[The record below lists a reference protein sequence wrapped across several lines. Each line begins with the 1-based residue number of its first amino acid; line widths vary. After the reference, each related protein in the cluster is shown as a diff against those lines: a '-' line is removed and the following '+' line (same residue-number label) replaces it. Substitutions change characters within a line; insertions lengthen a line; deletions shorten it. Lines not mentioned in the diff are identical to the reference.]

1 MLDICKSDQSPVA
14 AMRLSWP
21 QHLQA
26 SRSVEMAGEDQRG
39 MAMALMG
46 ISLLVLAQDL
56 LDLGLRA
63 QDQGL
68 KISVLRD

>member
-1 MLDICKSDQSPVA
+1 M
-14 AMRLSWP
+14 
-21 QHLQA
+21 A
-26 SRSVEMAGEDQRG
+26 SEDQRG

-56 LDLGLRA
+56 LYLGLRA

-68 KISVLRD
+68 ELKIKA

>member
-1 MLDICKSDQSPVA
+1 
-14 AMRLSWP
+14 MRLSWP

-63 QDQGL
+63 QDQAIKL
-68 KISVLRD
+68 SVLRD

>member
-1 MLDICKSDQSPVA
+1 
-14 AMRLSWP
+14 MRLSWP

-63 QDQGL
+63 QDQGIQL
-68 KISVLRD
+68 SVLSD

>member
-1 MLDICKSDQSPVA
+1 M
-14 AMRLSWP
+14 
-21 QHLQA
+21 A
-26 SRSVEMAGEDQRG
+26 SEDQRG

-63 QDQGL
+63 QDQDIEL
-68 KISVLRD
+68 SVLSD

>member
-1 MLDICKSDQSPVA
+1 
-14 AMRLSWP
+14 MRLSWP

-46 ISLLVLAQDL
+46 ISLLVLAPDL

>member
-1 MLDICKSDQSPVA
+1 
-14 AMRLSWP
+14 MRLSWP

-68 KISVLRD
+68 TISVLRD

>member
-1 MLDICKSDQSPVA
+1 M
-14 AMRLSWP
+14 
-21 QHLQA
+21 A
-26 SRSVEMAGEDQRG
+26 SEDQRG

-63 QDQGL
+63 QDQGIQL
-68 KISVLRD
+68 SVLSD

>member
-1 MLDICKSDQSPVA
+1 
-14 AMRLSWP
+14 MRLSWP

-26 SRSVEMAGEDQRG
+26 SRSVEMAREDQRG

-68 KISVLRD
+68 ELSVLRD

>member
-1 MLDICKSDQSPVA
+1 
-14 AMRLSWP
+14 MRLSWP

-26 SRSVEMAGEDQRG
+26 SLSVEMAGEDQRG

>member
-1 MLDICKSDQSPVA
+1 
-14 AMRLSWP
+14 MRLSWP

-26 SRSVEMAGEDQRG
+26 SRSVELASKDQRG

-56 LDLGLRA
+56 LDLDLRA
-63 QDQGL
+63 QDQGIKL
-68 KISVLRD
+68 SVLRD

>member
-1 MLDICKSDQSPVA
+1 
-14 AMRLSWP
+14 MRLSWP

-63 QDQGL
+63 QDQGIQL
-68 KISVLRD
+68 PVLSD

>member
-1 MLDICKSDQSPVA
+1 
-14 AMRLSWP
+14 MRLSWP

-63 QDQGL
+63 QDQGIEL
-68 KISVLRD
+68 SVLRD

>member
-1 MLDICKSDQSPVA
+1 
-14 AMRLSWP
+14 MRLSWP

-26 SRSVEMAGEDQRG
+26 SRCVEMAGEDQRG
-39 MAMALMG
+39 LAMALMG

-63 QDQGL
+63 KDQDIEL
-68 KISVLRD
+68 SVLSD

>member
-1 MLDICKSDQSPVA
+1 
-14 AMRLSWP
+14 MRLSWP

-63 QDQGL
+63 QDQGIKL
-68 KISVLRD
+68 SVLRD

>member
-1 MLDICKSDQSPVA
+1 MLDIWESNESPVV

-63 QDQGL
+63 QDQGIEL
-68 KISVLRD
+68 SVLRD

>member
-1 MLDICKSDQSPVA
+1 M
-14 AMRLSWP
+14 
-21 QHLQA
+21 A
-26 SRSVEMAGEDQRG
+26 SEDQRG

-68 KISVLRD
+68 ELKIKA